1 MAGDTVMPGARSASA
16 APHRRPGLPAWTWAL
31 PFVAAV
37 AGSLAFAPEMTYAQF
52 HLTFTL
58 PWLALLAA
66 ASYVAARRGVS
77 VAGDLGRGDRF
88 AAIAL
93 GVHALIAFIYTT
105 PWDNYLV
112 YLGVWG
118 YPPGRVLGT
127 IGYVPIEEY
136 AFFLIQTL
144 GTGLF
149 LFALARTMGPQPL
162 GTLPPRTGAWVR
174 AIGAALLLVGAAVG
188 VILLLGTERGTY
200 MGLITAWALPVVA
213 LQWGFGGDL
222 LVRRWRIVV
231 LGVMIPTLYLWVADT
246 LAIGWSIWWIEPAA
260 TLGWR
265 PFGLPVEEAVFF
277 LVTNVLIVFGM
288 VLALHPSSM
297 ARLRGIVAA
306 GPAWRPL
313 LALWAITMIPAP
325 LLSEGFAVLSYVA
338 TTLLASAVL
347 VYAWSRYGR
356 VAFVLFGV
364 AFAFGVLVEAIGA
377 ATGVPFGAYAY
388 TAPGPTLLGV
398 PLLVPLGWWAFT
410 LIAIAVAP
418 AGRALL
424 VAPFALV
431 AWDLGLDPLMVQQGF
446 WAFDAGGAYY
456 GVPLSNFVGWFVAG
470 FLLVAL
476 LTRIEPR
483 LLADTSPDLRWVY
496 LVQAFLI
503 GAGLIMFAMPLA
515 AVVAV
520 SAMLA
525 VASTW
530 WWLPPRDV
538 GVPRSRR

>member
-1 MAGDTVMPGARSASA
+1 VTPSASSASA
-16 APHRRPGLPAWTWAL
+16 ASRRRSGLPAWSWAL
-31 PFVAAV
+31 PFLAAV

-66 ASYVAARRGVS
+66 ASFLAARHGVA

-93 GVHALIAFIYTT
+93 AVHALIAFVYTT

-127 IGYVPIEEY
+127 IGYVPVEEY

-149 LFALARTMGPQPL
+149 LFALARALGPQPL

-174 AIGAALLLVGAAVG
+174 AIGAALLLAAAAVG
-188 VILLLGTERGTY
+188 VILLGTERGTY

-222 LVRRWRIVV
+222 LVRRWRIVA
-231 LGVMIPTLYLWVADT
+231 LGVMIPTLYLWVADA
-246 LAIGWSIWWIEPAA
+246 LAIGWSIWWIAPAA

-265 PFGLPVEEAVFF
+265 PFGLPIEEAVFF
-277 LVTNVLIVFGM
+277 LVTNVLVVFGM

-297 ARLRGIVAA
+297 GRLRGIVAA
-306 GPAWRPL
+306 GAAWRPL

-325 LLSEGFAVLSYVA
+325 LLDDGFAVVSYVA

-347 VYAWSRYGR
+347 LYAWSRYGR
-356 VAFVLFGV
+356 VSLVLFGV
-364 AFAFGVLVEAIGA
+364 AFVFGVLVEAIGA

-424 VAPFALV
+424 VAPLALV
-431 AWDLGLDPLMVQQGF
+431 AWDAGLDPLMVQQGF
-446 WAFDAGGAYY
+446 WAFDAGGAYH
-456 GVPLSNFVGWFVAG
+456 GVPISNFVGWFVAG
-470 FLLVAL
+470 FVLVAL

-483 LLADTSPDLRWVY
+483 LSTDTSSDLRAVY

-503 GAGLIMFAMPLA
+503 GAGLIMFGLPLA
-515 AVVAV
+515 ALVAV

-530 WWLPPRDV
+530 WWLP
-538 GVPRSRR
+538 SRRPEAPGARP